1 MGNFTCGSS
10 FKPGCCSRSNENL
23 NGHRFMVVE
32 SDTLPRDEVRLGRF
46 SLTSTGGLR
55 YRLHCIIDTAGKS
68 LHGWFDAP
76 RNKILEERLKAG
88 LVVFGCDP
96 KVFTYSQP
104 VRVPGAFREG
114 RLQRL
119 VWLRE

>member
-1 MGNFTCGSS
+1 MGNCTCGSP
-10 FKPGCCSRSNENL
+10 FKPGSYSRCNKNL

-32 SDTLPRDEVRLGRF
+32 SDTLGHDEVGAVFAYLRRR
-46 SLTSTGGLR
+46 LR
-55 YRLHCIIDTAGKS
+55 YELHCIIDTAGKS

-76 RNKILEERLKAG
+76 RNKIFENRLKAG

-104 VRVPGAFREG
+104 VRVPGAWREG
-114 RLQRL
+114 KLQRL
-119 VWLRE
+119 IWLRQ